1 MPSVESVLVIRSHR
15 IVLPEG
21 VRSAALH
28 VADGVIQRIVEY
40 EGDDPTGAR
49 VFNVPDAVISPGIID
64 THVHINEPGRTEWEG
79 FDTATRAAAA
89 GGVTTLVDMPLNSI
103 PATTCVAGL
112 RAKIEAARAQCHV
125 DVGFWGGVVPGN
137 APELEPLL
145 DAGVRG
151 FKCFLVPSGVDEF
164 PAVTEDDLRKALPI
178 LARRNVPLLVHAE
191 IAPISRPQSPIQSAE
206 SNHQSS
212 IINHQYAAYLSSRPP
227 GMELEAVRLLIR
239 LAEEFRTRI
248 HIVHVSS
255 AEGVRAI
262 AAARAAWVPITAE
275 TCPHYLTFAADEVPD
290 GATQFKCAPPI
301 RDASHRQ
308 ALWDGLASGALD
320 LIATDHSPSPPA
332 LKTPGD
338 FSTAWGGIASLELS
352 LPAVWTAYMEAVARG
367 ASPSLAQRQTSEAST
382 DDVSAGRRSAAARAR
397 REGAVAALPAEAQST
412 ALVDL
417 ARWMSAAPAALAGIS
432 ERKGRIAEGLDADLV
447 VWDPDAEF
455 CVDPARLKQRHKLTP
470 YAGRWLF
477 GAVVT
482 TFVRGERVWDKNRL
496 ARAYGGQLL

>member
-1 MPSVESVLVIRSHR
+1 MPSDESVLVIRSHR

-21 VRSAALH
+21 ERSAALH
-28 VADGVIQRIVEY
+28 VADGVIQRIVEF

-49 VFNVPDAVISPGIID
+49 VFNVPDLVISPGIVD

-103 PATTCVAGL
+103 PATTCVTGL
-112 RAKIEAARAQCHV
+112 RSKIEAARAQCHV

-137 APELEPLL
+137 APELEPLI

-178 LARRNVPLLVHAE
+178 LARRNVPLLAHAE
-191 IAPISRPQSPIQSAE
+191 LAFAAGPP
-206 SNHQSS
+206 SNAD
-212 IINHQYAAYLSSRPP
+212 YASYLLSRPP
-227 GMELEAVRLLIR
+227 AMELEAVRLLIR

-320 LIATDHSPSPPA
+320 LIATDHSPSPPV

-367 ASPSLAQRQTSEAST
+367 ASPSLAQRRTSDASPEN
-382 DDVSAGRRSAAARAR
+382 VSAGQAAARRSAASKTR
-397 REGAVAALPAEAQST
+397 RDGAVAAFTEEAQSA
-412 ALVDL
+412 ALVNL
-417 ARWMSAAPAALAGIS
+417 ARWMSGAPAALAGIS
-432 ERKGRIAEGLDADLV
+432 DRKGRIAEGLDADFV
-447 VWDPDAEF
+447 VWDPEAEF
-455 CVDPARLKQRHKLTP
+455 CVDAAKLKQRHKLTP

-477 GAVVT
+477 GTVTT
-482 TFVRGERVWDKNRL
+482 TFVRGERVWDKKRL

>member
-1 MPSVESVLVIRSHR
+1 MPSAESVLVVRSHR

-21 VRSAALH
+21 ERSAALH

-49 VFNVPDAVISPGIID
+49 VFNVPDLVISPGIVD

-89 GGVTTLVDMPLNSI
+89 GGVTTLVDMPLNSV

-112 RAKIEAARAQCHV
+112 HAKLDAARAQCHV

-137 APELEPLL
+137 SPELEPLI

-164 PAVTEDDLRKALPI
+164 PAVTEDDLRQVLPI

-191 IAPISRPQSPIQSAE
+191 IASISHPQ

-212 IINHQYAAYLSSRPP
+212 IINHQYASYLSSRPAT
-227 GMELEAVRLLIR
+227 MELEAVRLLIR

-248 HIVHVSS
+248 HVVHVSS
-255 AEGVRAI
+255 AEGVKAI
-262 AAARAAWVPITAE
+262 AAARAAWVPITGE
-275 TCPHYLTFAADEVPD
+275 TCPHYLTFAADDIPD

-301 RDASHRQ
+301 REVSHRQ
-308 ALWDGLASGALD
+308 ALWEGLASGALD

-338 FSTAWGGIASLELS
+338 FSKAWGGIASLELS
-352 LPAVWTAYMEAVARG
+352 LPAVWTAYMEAVSRG
-367 ASPSLAQRQTSEAST
+367 VRSSLAQPRAPDAST
-382 DDVSAGRRSAAARAR
+382 VDVSASQAAARRSAAVKTRRA
-397 REGAVAALPAEAQST
+397 GAVAALAEDTQSA
-412 ALVDL
+412 ALVAL
-417 ARWMSAAPAALAGIS
+417 ARWMSGAPAALAGIS
-432 ERKGRIAEGLDADLV
+432 DRKGRIAEGLDADFV
-447 VWDPDAEF
+447 VWDPEAEF

-477 GAVVT
+477 GAVAT